1 MIYLDVHKSRNF
13 ENLKIFSFYSFDKN
27 AFLFVRNKKMFF
39 L

>member
-1 MIYLDVHKSRNF
+1 MIYPDVHKSRNF